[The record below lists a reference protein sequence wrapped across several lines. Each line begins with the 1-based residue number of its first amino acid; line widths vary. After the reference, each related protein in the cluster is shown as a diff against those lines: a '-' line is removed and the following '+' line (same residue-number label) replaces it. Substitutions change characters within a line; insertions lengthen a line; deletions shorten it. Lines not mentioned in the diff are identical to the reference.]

1 MSHGTPEF
9 KYASGLEV
17 NNPVNKEEYDKSV
30 GVNVAKIGFSKA
42 MQRKWVQLDTFDKK
56 NVVRIAEAI
65 DDTER
70 DTLKKF
76 TEEGDIERHDKKVVD
91 LLKKRQ
97 LVNVVTH
104 KFYKISKGENFQLER
119 VKLETDLSADMLR
132 SGAWKDAKFKKYN
145 FNAMGVDPSGGH
157 LHPLL
162 KVRAHFRE
170 ILLEMGFNEM
180 PTNRFVESSFWNF
193 DTLFQ
198 PQSHPARD
206 MHDTFFLKKPVYCKD
221 FPKEFGD
228 RVKEIHE
235 KGGYGSLGY

>member
-1 MSHGTPEF
+1 M
-9 KYASGLEV
+9 
-17 NNPVNKEEYDKSV
+17 
-30 GVNVAKIGFSKA
+30 
-42 MQRKWVQLDTFDKK
+42 
-56 NVVRIAEAI
+56 
-65 DDTER
+65 
-70 DTLKKF
+70 KKF
-76 TEEGDIERHDKKVVD
+76 TEESDLERHDKKVVE

-119 VKLETDLSADMLR
+119 VKLETDLSVDMLR

-145 FNAMGVDPSGGH
+145 FNAMGVDPNGGH

-198 PQSHPARD
+198 P
-206 MHDTFFLKKPVYCKD
+206 
-221 FPKEFGD
+221 
-228 RVKEIHE
+228 
-235 KGGYGSLGY
+235 